1 MNAPFRDRHARVWN
15 AICEKGDSED
25 RYMKVHVLTC
35 AILLV
40 LVSCIAAEAQPQTD
54 QRSTAEAL
62 FVDAQKALS
71 RGDSEGA
78 ETILKEAL
86 TKDPSFTSAIWQLA
100 QIYESQGKLDYAR
113 ELLIRGLRQD
123 PGASWARERLAQIEA
138 TLERAT
144 LAEARSY
151 MNSKDYDQAIPK
163 LSSYL
168 GLKSDDAAALALMA
182 QCQLAKGRP
191 KMAREYLSR
200 AREADPG
207 NAEVASMISQMDK
220 REQSSRLEKL
230 LSDAQIALMD
240 TTSAAGE
247 KARTA
252 LEAVIGED
260 PSNVW
265 AKEQI
270 AELNRAAARAAAPPE
285 RGHTVPAAVA
295 EQGRRAIDDS
305 RGVLARSGRFVLAHL
320 MLFVLAAVLCVLAI
334 DVRRRMLR
342 RSYPLEGTISLI
354 PILDIVSL
362 VNSNLRT
369 GRLLVVNTDSKGD
382 IYFEKGEIIHAR
394 CDGLTGKLAFHK
406 LMDLRSGRF
415 FFHNHLPN
423 VRHTI
428 TEPLSLLL
436 LSMNPH
442 EESDSELER
451 GARRQEVLSTRR

>member
-1 MNAPFRDRHARVWN
+1 
-15 AICEKGDSED
+15 
-25 RYMKVHVLTC
+25 MKIHVLTY
-35 AILLV
+35 AILFVLV
-40 LVSCIAAEAQPQTD
+40 LCIAAEAQPQTD
-54 QRSTAEAL
+54 PRSTAEGL

-100 QIYESQGKLDYAR
+100 QIYESRGELDYAR
-113 ELLIRGLRQD
+113 ELFIRGLQLD
-123 PGASWARERLAQIEA
+123 PDASWARERLARVEA
-138 TLERAT
+138 TLERTT
-144 LAEARSY
+144 LADARSY
-151 MNSKDYDQAIPK
+151 IDAKDYDKAIPK

-168 GLKSDDAAALALMA
+168 GLKNDDAAALILMA
-182 QCQLAKGRP
+182 QCQLAKGRT
-191 KMAREYLSR
+191 KTARDYLSKAR
-200 AREADPG
+200 AVDPG
-207 NAEVASMISQMDK
+207 SAEAASMISEIGR
-220 REQSSRLEKL
+220 RERSSRLEKL

-240 TTSAAGE
+240 TTSAGGE
-247 KARTA
+247 KARAA
-252 LEAVIGED
+252 LAAVIGED
-260 PSNVW
+260 PSNAW
-265 AKEQI
+265 AKEQL
-270 AELNRAAARAAAPPE
+270 AELNRSAARAAAPPGRE
-285 RGHTVPAAVA
+285 HVVSTAVV
-295 EQGRRAIDDS
+295 EQGRKAIDDS
-305 RGVLARSGRFVLAHL
+305 RGVLALSGHFVLTHL
-320 MLFVLAAVLCVLAI
+320 LLLVLAAVLCVLAI

-354 PILDIVSL
+354 PVLDIVSL

-394 CDGLTGKLAFHK
+394 CDGLTGKIAFHK

-428 TEPLSLLL
+428 MEPLSLLL

-442 EESDSELER
+442 EERGAELER
-451 GARRQEVLSTRR
+451 GAGRTEVFSTRR